1 METIL
6 AKIQEEYKVFVSDAE
21 KAAAGNKSAGVRAR
35 KASMELEKHFKEFRK
50 ASMELEKH
58 FKEFRKASLA
68 KPE

>member
-50 ASMELEKH
+50 AS
-58 FKEFRKASLA
+58 LA

>member
-1 METIL
+1 MKTIL
-6 AKIQEEYKVFVSDAE
+6 EKIQEEYKVFVSDAE

-50 ASMELEKH
+50 AS
-58 FKEFRKASLA
+58 LA